1 MNKEDRIARALNDIG
16 SSNFSKNDRA
26 ALSDFVSD
34 FFVDTDSLN
43 SKFNLILINQNV
55 SIIQCNNRRR

>member
-34 FFVDTDSLN
+34 FFFDTDSLN
-43 SKFNLILINQNV
+43 SKFNLI
-55 SIIQCNNRRR
+55 